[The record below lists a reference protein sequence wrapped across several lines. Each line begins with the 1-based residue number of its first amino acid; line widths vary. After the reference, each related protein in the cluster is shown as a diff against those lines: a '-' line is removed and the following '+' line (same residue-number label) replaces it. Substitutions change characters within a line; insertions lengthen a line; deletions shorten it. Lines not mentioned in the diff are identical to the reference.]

1 MRALWKKM
9 SFYIFLGHKY
19 CINHHQKS
27 TERAETLTDFS
38 GVVIILT
45 PVCEAFERLVVLL
58 DYQIIEKKGLERETD
73 FPKIN
78 TPTSENRVSIFLKN
92 VFQF

>member
-1 MRALWKKM
+1 MEKM

-73 FPKIN
+73 FPKLIPPRQK
-78 TPTSENRVSIFLKN
+78 TVFLFLKKN